1 MANIAVNHVQQS
13 FSYWC
18 WAACS
23 EMFVARYG
31 NTTLTQ
37 AAFATEHNKKFQRGM
52 NVMADYTEVAWLLK
66 NIAGHSVERRIGLE
80 AQLDWDPLNAI
91 LDKCRLVMACA
102 ANHAWLIV
110 GTEMHPTHGQVLWV
124 HDPDNSAGPSR
135 ARYGAFKNLWKTT
148 VMLSQNDAGALD

>member
-13 FSYWC
+13 FDNWC

-23 EMFVARYG
+23 EMFVSRYG

-52 NVMADYTEVAWLLK
+52 NVMADYSEVAWLLK
-66 NIAGHSVERRIGLE
+66 NLAGHAVERKIGLE

-91 LDKCRLVMACA
+91 LDHSRLVMACA

-110 GTEMHPTHGQVLWV
+110 GTEIHPTHGQVLWV
-124 HDPDNSAGPSR
+124 HDPANSAGPSR
-135 ARYGAFKNLWKTT
+135 ARYGAFKNLWRTT
-148 VMLSQNDAGALD
+148 VMLSQSDAGALD